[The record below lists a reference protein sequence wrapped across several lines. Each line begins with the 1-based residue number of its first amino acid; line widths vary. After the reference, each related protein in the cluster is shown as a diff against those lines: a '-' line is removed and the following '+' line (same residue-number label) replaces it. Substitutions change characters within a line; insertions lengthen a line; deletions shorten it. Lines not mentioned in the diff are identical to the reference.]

1 MITHFSKLTLQTVS
15 IQGVQQVYADRLGFT
30 VLSKTDREIT
40 FKVTPH
46 VSLSFVE
53 ASEPISPAHFAFQV
67 PYSRFYESAKRI
79 HESGL
84 LIAKWADGHEIDE
97 EDGRLNLYFRDGDGN
112 LLEIIAH
119 DYVEEDVLVPYTPL
133 NILYLREV
141 GCPVESVPS
150 FREWLKSNLGM
161 KTLSDREIFNF
172 VISGTAY
179 IVANWRERPWIPI
192 AMKALPPKMQVT
204 FGTPD
209 LSFLQ
214 GIQKK
219 LENGNIPFESNESE
233 LSLYL
238 EGYLFSVQYTP
249 NFSSDIPRKLKI
261 PLSVE
266 EK

>member
-1 MITHFSKLTLQTVS
+1 MTM
-15 IQGVQQVYADRLGFT
+15 
-30 VLSKTDREIT
+30 
-40 FKVTPH
+40 
-46 VSLSFVE
+46 
-53 ASEPISPAHFAFQV
+53 
-67 PYSRFYESAKRI
+67 
-79 HESGL
+79 
-84 LIAKWADGHEIDE
+84 
-97 EDGRLNLYFRDGDGN
+97 
-112 LLEIIAH
+112 
-119 DYVEEDVLVPYTPL
+119 
-133 NILYLREV
+133 
-141 GCPVESVPS
+141 CPVESVPS

-219 LENGNIPFESNESE
+219 LENGNIPFESSESE
-233 LSLYL
+233 LSFYL